1 MRCEPS
7 LPDRELTT
15 TRTLKVGGNSMTFPK
30 HSISLP
36 QAGALAAPC
45 GAAIWAVTV
54 VEGTTALTTAGCA
67 ALTAEGLGG
76 AAAGAQFGNALNMAS
91 VNSNPKK
98 E

>member
-1 MRCEPS
+1 MGWNEAWTVLGCAVAG
-7 LPDRELTT
+7 LGLGVGIVLT
-15 TRTLKVGGNSMTFPK
+15 
-30 HSISLP
+30 
-36 QAGALAAPC
+36 AGALAAPC

-91 VNSNPKK
+91 VNSNGKK

>member
-1 MRCEPS
+1 MGWNEWTVLGCS
-7 LPDRELTT
+7 LVGVGLGVGIVLT
-15 TRTLKVGGNSMTFPK
+15 
-30 HSISLP
+30 
-36 QAGALAAPC
+36 AGALAAPC

-91 VNSNPKK
+91 VNSNGKK

>member
-1 MRCEPS
+1 MGWNEWTVLGCS
-7 LPDRELTT
+7 LVGVGLGVGIVLT
-15 TRTLKVGGNSMTFPK
+15 
-30 HSISLP
+30 
-36 QAGALAAPC
+36 AGALAAPC

-91 VNSNPKK
+91 VNSNRKK